1 MLLDELQEPAAAL
14 ARAREC
20 HALMAEL
27 LPLPRSMTGDGVRRT
42 LDAVAR
48 WAPLQRHEVP
58 SGTRVLDWEVPLEW
72 NIRDAWVR
80 RAGAPEGE
88 RLIDWRAS
96 TLHVVS
102 GSVPV
107 RATLTRAELEPH
119 LHSLPEQ
126 PDAVPYRTSHHRPGW
141 GFCLEHRRRAELG
154 EGPFEVCIDSTLAPG
169 HLSWGEC
176 VVPGRGEGEALV
188 YTHVCHPQLANDNLS
203 GIAVAAALARAL
215 RAQPQPPRLTWR
227 FVFAPGTIG
236 AVTWL
241 AQQRHRLPA
250 LRAGLVVGLLGGP
263 GPLTYKRSRRGDTLV
278 DRAAALVLPGRG
290 ARFLDFE
297 PYGYDERQFCSPGFN
312 LPVGRLTRAPN
323 GAFPEYHTSA
333 DDLQFVTLP
342 ALADSLGAL
351 AAMVSV
357 VDANTRWLNL
367 SPFGEP
373 QLGRRGLY
381 AAMGGAGAGPGQA
394 EHALLWLLNQSD
406 GTQDLVAIAQRSGLP
421 PALLGQ
427 GAQAL
432 VRAGLLMETDDAAAP
447 RADRL
452 HLDRE
457 QGTFA

>member
-1 MLLDELQEPAAAL
+1 MRLEDLHDPSAAQAL
-14 ARAREC
+14 AQAC

-27 LPLPRSMTGDGVRRT
+27 MPLPRSMTGDGVRAT
-42 LDAVAR
+42 LDAVAC

-58 SGTRVLDWEVPLEW
+58 SGTQVLDWQVPLEW
-72 NIRDAWVR
+72 NIRDAYLR
-80 RAGAPEGE
+80 LAGTPPGP
-88 RLIDWRAS
+88 RLIDWRVN

-107 RATLTRAELEPH
+107 HGTFSREALEPH
-119 LHSLPEQ
+119 LHSLPAQ
-126 PDAVPYRTSHHRPGW
+126 PDAIPYRTRHHAPGW
-141 GFCLEHRRRAELG
+141 GLCLAHRQREQLG

-176 VVPGRGEGEALV
+176 VVPGRSDDEALV

-203 GIAVAAALARAL
+203 GIAVVAALARAL
-215 RAQPQPPRLTWR
+215 RAQAQPPRLTWR

-236 AVTWL
+236 SITWL
-241 AQQRHRLPA
+241 AQQRERLPR

-263 GPLTYKRSRRGDTLV
+263 GPLTYKRSRRGDTLA
-278 DRAAALVLPGRG
+278 DRAAETVLPRWG
-290 ARFLDFE
+290 ASFRDFE

-312 LPVGRLTRAPN
+312 LPVGRLTRSPN
-323 GAFPEYHTSA
+323 GEFPQYHTSA
-333 DDLQFVTLP
+333 DDLDFVTVP
-342 ALADSLGAL
+342 ALAESLSAL
-351 AAMVSV
+351 AALVAA

-367 SPFGEP
+367 SPYGEP

-406 GTQDLVAIAQRSGLP
+406 GTQDLLAIAQKSGLP
-421 PALLGQ
+421 PALLAQ

-432 VRAGLLMETDDAAAP
+432 VQAGLLMETDDAAAR
-447 RADRL
+447 RAEPL
-452 HLDRE
+452 TQE
-457 QGTFA
+457 QRTFA